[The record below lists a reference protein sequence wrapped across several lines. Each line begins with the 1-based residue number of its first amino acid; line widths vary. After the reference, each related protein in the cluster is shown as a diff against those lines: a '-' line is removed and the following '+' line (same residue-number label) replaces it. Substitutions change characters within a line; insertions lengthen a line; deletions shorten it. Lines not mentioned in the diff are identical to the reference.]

1 MTDEELTTAAAP
13 ADEPANHDSASAA
26 APEQPAQAQ
35 ESAAP
40 EQPAQAAETPA
51 TEDNFGPDEDNFGGY
66 EDNFDLGEQQQTVG
80 TIQPP
85 PSATPKKQAEP
96 VRKHPENDLS
106 ATMTGHDDIGAEAA
120 ATPAQN
126 APGANAKPGSKE
138 EQLARQFGILHV
150 PPKFCDYSL
159 WFRMYI
165 PTHPDALKT
174 LEALLSDEASVAA
187 VRLGLRRIQ
196 AFPPPEFRN
205 VMFFYPLGMST
216 ESERKDWDEH
226 LKKRTEYETIA
237 KGKFPYF
244 DPPQFFYKHGAI
256 YLDKAVTDR
265 LAGGIFYQCGAFCG
279 ASAIV
284 MNQFNPAKIYAFEPS
299 IGNQLFLRANV
310 TRADLKNLEMYQIAI
325 GDRPGQLTLT
335 ADRDQNGKPCQT
347 KAPVVPLDVF
357 EEKKSVQGRVAWI
370 QADVGGAGLRVVKG
384 AEKIIKRD
392 KPLLTISIYHH
403 PEEFFEIAPL
413 LHEWVPEYKF
423 MVRRCQCNPGIT
435 YSEITLIAYI
445 P

>member
-1 MTDEELTTAAAP
+1 MTDEETTTAAAP
-13 ADEPANHDSASAA
+13 AEEPSN
-26 APEQPAQAQ
+26 QN
-35 ESAAP
+35 
-40 EQPAQAAETPA
+40 TA
-51 TEDNFGPDEDNFGGY
+51 TESNFGADEDNFGAGEDNFGGF
-66 EDNFDLGEQQQTVG
+66 EDNFDLGEQQQAAG

-85 PSATPKKQAEP
+85 PSATPKKPVEP
-96 VRKHPENDLS
+96 VGKRTESGVS
-106 ATMTGHDDIGAEAA
+106 ATMTGHAIPGAV
-120 ATPAQN
+120 PAEPPPQS
-126 APGANAKPGSKE
+126 APDANAKPGTKE
-138 EQLARQFGILHV
+138 EQLFKQFGILHV

-159 WFRMYI
+159 GFRIYMANR
-165 PTHPDALKT
+165 PTALKT
-174 LEALLSDEASVAA
+174 LEPLLADEASVNA

-196 AFPPPEFRN
+196 AFPTPEFRN
-205 VMFFYPLGMST
+205 VMFYYPLGMTT
-216 ESERKDWDEH
+216 ESERKDWAEH
-226 LKKRTEYETIA
+226 LKKREEYETLA

-265 LAGGIFYQCGAFCG
+265 LAGGVFYQCGAFCG

-299 IGNQLFLRANV
+299 VGNQMFLRANV
-310 TRADLKNLEMYQIAI
+310 TRANIQNLEMYQIAI
-325 GDRPGQLTLT
+325 GDRSGQLTLN

-347 KAPVVPLDVF
+347 KVPLVPLDLF

-370 QADVGGAGLRVVKG
+370 QANVGGAGLRVVKG

-392 KPLLTISIYHH
+392 KPLLTISVYHH
-403 PEEFFEIAPL
+403 PEEFFETAPL

-423 MVRRCQCNPGIT
+423 LVRRCQCNPGIT
-435 YSEITLIAYI
+435 YSGITLIAYI